1 MSDLSKYENDLRSL
15 LLKVYA
21 EGYKQGFED
30 HKEIIADIVSH
41 DIKSIKFKED
51 DKNGRSESNSF

>member
-21 EGYKQGFED
+21 DGYKQGFED
-30 HKEIIADIVSH
+30 HKEIMADIVSH
-41 DIKSIKFKED
+41 DIESIKFKED
-51 DKNGRSESNSF
+51 NENGK

>member
-1 MSDLSKYENDLRSL
+1 MSDLSRWENDLRSL

-30 HKEIIADIVSH
+30 HKEIMADIVSH
-41 DIKSIKFKED
+41 DIESIKFKED
-51 DKNGRSESNSF
+51 KNGTK